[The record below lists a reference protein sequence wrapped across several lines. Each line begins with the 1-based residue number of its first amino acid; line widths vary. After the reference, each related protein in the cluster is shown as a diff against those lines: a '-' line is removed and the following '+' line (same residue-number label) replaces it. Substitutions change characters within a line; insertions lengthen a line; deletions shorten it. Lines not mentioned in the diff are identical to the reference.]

1 MCVCV
6 VGVGWGWKTFMRTQ
20 KLNKAKPMGK
30 VVGVVIIRTPMN
42 MVQGELK
49 QVLVYEAGASPD
61 IHIQM
66 KSSKI

>member
-1 MCVCV
+1 
-6 VGVGWGWKTFMRTQ
+6 MRTQ